1 MSSFAKASEAVP
13 YIYPEFPSPE
23 REHLDFSAVMG
34 TANGTFK
41 DLQSC
46 LEEPEDTSVP
56 VVQAAVLQDFKE
68 VLSTEK

>member
-13 YIYPEFPSPE
+13 YVYPEFPAPE
-23 REHLDFSAVMG
+23 REHLDLSAVMG
-34 TANGTFK
+34 TASGTFK